1 LFSTDSTAR
10 EAPLARLTEAF
21 RDTSLAIGAT
31 RKFRAAVLFD
41 NIGPYHRA
49 RLEALADT
57 CELLAVELGRTS
69 HDYSWSAVESQ
80 RFGRVTINPL
90 GESSKLAGAVLRERL
105 GRSLRQFKPDVVFV
119 PGWSCRGAIFAI
131 HWCVRNRKRVVVM
144 SESTRLEA
152 RRTPASEFIKERL
165 LALAAA
171 SLAGGTPQKDY
182 LINLGMKP
190 ERVALGYDAV
200 DNRHFE
206 AGAESVRRS
215 ESDEFEANPDSLSKI
230 RRQHQLPRHYFL
242 ASARFIEKKNLPRL
256 IEAYARYKSLAQSS
270 VQASAHKVW
279 DLVLL
284 GDGPLRPALRLRLSS
299 LGLSDCVQLPGF
311 QQYNQLPVFYGL
323 AEAFVHTSTTEQW
336 GLVVNEAMASGLPV
350 IVSKRCGCS
359 PDLVQDG
366 CNGFV
371 FDPYDPERLARLM
384 LRVSAMET
392 HERRR
397 MGDASREIIANWGPE
412 RFAQGLREAMKCAM
426 SAAPGRAT
434 LLDRLL
440 LRLLWF
446 R

>member
-215 ESDEFEANPDSLSKI
+215 ESDEFEQPVENPTAASTAPPLLSRLGTVHRKEEPSKTDRGLCSLQKPGTKQ
-230 RRQHQLPRHYFL
+230 RP
-242 ASARFIEKKNLPRL
+242 
-256 IEAYARYKSLAQSS
+256 S
-270 VQASAHKVW
+270 V
-279 DLVLL
+279 
-284 GDGPLRPALRLRLSS
+284 G
-299 LGLSDCVQLPGF
+299 
-311 QQYNQLPVFYGL
+311 
-323 AEAFVHTSTTEQW
+323 
-336 GLVVNEAMASGLPV
+336 
-350 IVSKRCGCS
+350 
-359 PDLVQDG
+359 
-366 CNGFV
+366 
-371 FDPYDPERLARLM
+371 
-384 LRVSAMET
+384 
-392 HERRR
+392 
-397 MGDASREIIANWGPE
+397 
-412 RFAQGLREAMKCAM
+412 AQGLGSRFARRW
-426 SAAPGRAT
+426 AASSRIASST
-434 LLDRLL
+434 QFSRLV
-440 LRLLWF
+440 
-446 R
+446 